1 MGFFC
6 FSFGVFF
13 VCTFTRDTEEMKRE
27 RSSTITLLIKKCN
40 RVAISGLL
48 GERNWRQESQRL
60 KAQFCPFMCCHHVF
74 LPAVQIM
81 QSISTSKTEPG
92 DFLLSQMYQG
102 LGPGKCFSF
111 SLSYGRET
119 PNKTTLKTSLISR
132 NASL

>member
-1 MGFFC
+1 MC
-6 FSFGVFF
+6 K
-13 VCTFTRDTEEMKRE
+13 FTRDTEEMKRE
-27 RSSTITLLIKKCN
+27 LSSTITLLIKKCN
-40 RVAISGLL
+40 WVAVSGLL
-48 GERNWRQESQRL
+48 GLRNWRQESQRL
-60 KAQFCPFMCCHHVF
+60 KTQFCPFMCCHRVF

-81 QSISTSKTEPG
+81 QIISTSRTEPG

-111 SLSYGRET
+111 SLSYVQET